1 MVEPTPST
9 PEPAEAA
16 SATALA
22 SQLFAAE
29 PSKRSVFWRICQVP
43 CRVAA
48 TLLFDFKVFGIE
60 HVPRTGGAILAS
72 NHQSNL
78 DPVLLSVRLSR
89 PVTYMA
95 KVELFKKPA
104 FAWLIRSLHA
114 FPVKRGAG
122 DVGAMKE
129 AIRLL
134 QNGYLLNFFPE
145 GTRTRDGEI
154 GPIQPGV
161 ALVVKR
167 AGVPVIPVAIDGA
180 YESMGRGDKLFRRFP
195 ILMQYGAPLSFHG
208 MKGEQIVTLLGDTL
222 RGLLLE
228 LREKRRAME
237 RDDPWRKH
245 A

>member
-1 MVEPTPST
+1 M
-9 PEPAEAA
+9 
-16 SATALA
+16 
-22 SQLFAAE
+22 SQFFAAD
-29 PSKRSVFWRICQVP
+29 PSQRSLFWRICQTHM
-43 CRVAA
+43 RLGT
-48 TLLFDFKVFGIE
+48 TLIFDFKAFGLQN
-60 HVPRTGGAILAS
+60 VPPTGGAILAS

-78 DPVLLSVRLSR
+78 DPVLLAVRLKR

-95 KVELFKKPA
+95 KIELFKRKA

-114 FPVKRGAG
+114 FPVRRGAG

-134 QNGYLLNFFPE
+134 KAGYLLNFFPE

-180 YESMGRGDKLFRRFP
+180 YESMGRGSKLFRRFP
-195 ILMQYGAPLSFHG
+195 ILIQYGAPLSVEG
-208 MKGEQIVTLLGDTL
+208 LKGDEIVALLG
-222 RGLLLE
+222 
-228 LREKRRAME
+228 
-237 RDDPWRKH
+237 
-245 A
+245 